1 MGRLLGFTEKIP
13 QSIEIEE
20 LMRIPIEQR
29 RVEAAARRIL
39 CVGKDIEHMSNQC
52 AVLALNGYTAKFCAP
67 GQVKQCLRA
76 GKYALVILST
86 TSESDEIEQVTDAV
100 SSCTRI
106 LALES
111 VILPKELLCVV
122 RLMLG

>member
-1 MGRLLGFTEKIP
+1 MISGSHVSHPRLRTAVF
-13 QSIEIEE
+13 
-20 LMRIPIEQR
+20 
-29 RVEAAARRIL
+29 V
-39 CVGKDIEHMSNQC
+39 MSNH
-52 AVLALNGYTAKFCAP
+52 ASG
-67 GQVKQCLRA
+67 
-76 GKYALVILST
+76 LVIVST
-86 TSESDEIEQVTDAV
+86 TLELDEIEQVTDAV